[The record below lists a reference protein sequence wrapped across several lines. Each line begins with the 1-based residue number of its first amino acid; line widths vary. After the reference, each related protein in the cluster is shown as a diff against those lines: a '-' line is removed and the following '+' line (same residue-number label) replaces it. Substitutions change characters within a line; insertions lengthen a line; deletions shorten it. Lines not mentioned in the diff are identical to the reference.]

1 MKFNKTRAKHKL
13 LTLWG
18 HVIRARDKNCQWCGR
33 KEGKMDGHHIIS
45 KGRCSYS
52 GMFDLNNGVCLCFRC
67 HRVKMETHPV
77 EYRNWLYEWLENKGM
92 SYDDLKLTYEGA
104 KTYFNKE
111 TYEIKKHILETE
123 LAELS
128 RGRNGS

>member
-13 LTLWG
+13 LALWG
-18 HVIRARDKNCQWCGR
+18 QVIRARDKECQWCGR
-33 KEGKMDGHHIIS
+33 KKGKMDGHHIIS

-52 GMFDLNNGVCLCFRC
+52 GMFDLNNGVCLCFHC

-77 EYRNWLYEWLENKGM
+77 EYGDWIRRWLHDKDLD
-92 SYDDLKLTYEGA
+92 YDQLKLTYEGA

-111 TYEIKKHILETE
+111 TYGIKKKVLEEILSE
-123 LAELS
+123 L
-128 RGRNGS
+128 RN